1 MKHSGRILALCV
13 LSMLSPLCAD
23 AQGTD
28 TASVDTTTIL
38 KALMGRLQDNVSD
51 MNEVTVYGQR
61 RDEIVPSQRLGGK
74 RLQSL
79 SAFSVADALRY
90 FSGVQLKD
98 YGGVG
103 GLKTIDIRSM
113 GTNHMGVF
121 YDGIQLGNAQNGLVD
136 LGRFSL
142 DNVEEIALYNGQKA
156 QIFQP
161 ARDYGTSGSV
171 YIRTRRPTFEEG
183 KNCNFR
189 ASLKGGS
196 FDLINPSLVWEQRW
210 SRRVTSSLSADY
222 TGASGKYK
230 FRYRR
235 VLPSGTVAW
244 DTTAVRQ
251 NGDIRAYRVEASVF
265 GNTAEGTWNAKAY
278 FYDSERGIPGAIVS
292 NVWKHAQRQWDRN
305 FFVQGH
311 WTEHISSRYKFQFNA
326 KFAHDRMR
334 YLNPDTTLMYQDNS
348 FRQNELYLG
357 TAHHL
362 QLLPGWQLNLSADY
376 QYNTLDASLTNFV
389 YPRRHTLL
397 AAVASQYE
405 YRRFSVMGSLLGT
418 YVWDRTTR
426 GISPDEVHRITGRW
440 TPALYLSYR
449 PLACCPDFSL
459 RAFYK
464 NIFRLPTFN
473 DLYYT
478 EVGNTRLRPE
488 TTHQWNLGFIYARDN
503 ARGLMRHFELK
514 ADGYFNIVDNKIVA
528 IPKGSG
534 QYRWMMMNIGK
545 VHIAGVEATAESV
558 LRWHRDWSLVT
569 CLNYTYQS
577 ATDRT
582 DPSDNDPYYG
592 TYGGQIAY
600 VPRHSGSVTGNL
612 VWRRLGLNYSFIY
625 VGERYHTSANI
636 RENYEQPW
644 YTHDLS
650 ATYRL
655 PLHRCALTFALECN
669 NVFDQQYDVILNY
682 PMPGRNWKGILKV
695 EF

>member
-1 MKHSGRILALCV
+1 MKHSGRILVLCV
-13 LSMLSPLCAD
+13 LSVLSPLCAE
-23 AQGTD
+23 AQRSD
-28 TASVDTTTIL
+28 VASVDTTAIL
-38 KALMGRLQDNVSD
+38 EALMGRLQDSVSD

-183 KNCNFR
+183 RQSNFR

-210 SRRVTSSLSADY
+210 SRRVTSSLSTDY

-251 NGDIRAYRVEASVF
+251 NGDIRACRVEASVF

-305 FFVQGH
+305 FFLQGQ
-311 WTEHISSRYKFQFNA
+311 WIEHISSSYKFQFNA

-348 FRQNELYLG
+348 FRQNELYFS
-357 TAHHL
+357 TSHHL

-405 YRRFSVMGSLLGT
+405 YRRFRVMGSLLGT

-426 GISPDEVHRITGRW
+426 GLSPDAVHRITGRW

-488 TTHQWNLGFIYARDN
+488 NTHQWNLGFIYARDRL
-503 ARGLMRHFELK
+503 RGLMRHFELK

-558 LRWHRDWSLVT
+558 LRWHRDWSLVM

-655 PLHRCALTFALECN
+655 PLRRCAITFALECN

>member
-1 MKHSGRILALCV
+1 MRIVASLV
-13 LSMLSPLCAD
+13 LFIVSSLLSFADKGDTLNVSPLHAD
-23 AQGTD
+23 STSQM
-28 TASVDTTTIL
+28 S
-38 KALMGRLQDNVSD
+38 
-51 MNEVTVYGQR
+51 EVTVYGR
-61 RDEIVPSQRLGGK
+61 HRDEIVPSQRLSGK
-74 RLQSL
+74 RLQAL
-79 SAFSVADALRY
+79 SAFSVADAMRY

-171 YIRTRRPTFEEG
+171 YIRTRRPVFEDG
-183 KNCNFR
+183 KTYNLR

-196 FDLINPSLVWEQRW
+196 FDLISPSLVWEQKW
-210 SRRVTSSLSADY
+210 SKRITSSVSADY

-235 VLPSGTVAW
+235 VLPSGEVAW

-265 GNTAEGTWNAKAY
+265 GNTNDGAWNAKAY

-305 FFVQGH
+305 FFVQGR
-311 WTEHISSRYKFQFNA
+311 WTKRVSGRYKFQVNA

-334 YLNPDTTLMYQDNS
+334 YLNPDTTLMYQDNH
-348 FRQNELYLG
+348 FRQNELYLS
-357 TAHHL
+357 TAHHVE
-362 QLLPGWQLNLSADY
+362 LLPGWQLNVSADY
-376 QYNTLDASLTNFV
+376 QYNTLDASLANFV

-397 AAVASQYE
+397 MAVASQYE
-405 YRRFSVMGSLLGT
+405 YKRFRVMASLLGT
-418 YVWDRTTR
+418 YVCDKTTL
-426 GISPDEVHRITGRW
+426 GITTDPVHKTTGRW
-440 TPALYLSYR
+440 TPAVYLSYQ
-449 PLACCPDFSL
+449 PLRDCPDFSL

-464 NIFRLPTFN
+464 SIFRLPTFN

-478 EVGNTRLRPE
+478 EVGNARLQPE
-488 TTHQWNLGFIYARDN
+488 TTRQWNLGFIYARDRY
-503 ARGLMRHFELK
+503 RGLLRHFEVK

-534 QYRWMMMNIGK
+534 QYRWMMMNVGK
-545 VHIAGVEATAESV
+545 VHIAGVEATAEGV
-558 LRWHRDWSLVT
+558 LRWHKDWSLLL

-582 DPSDNDPYYG
+582 DPTDNDPYYG

-600 VPRHSGSVTGNL
+600 VPRHSGSVVGNL
-612 VWRRLGLNYSFIY
+612 VWRNLGLNYSFIY
-625 VGERYHTSANI
+625 VGERYHTSANT

-655 PLHRCALTFALECN
+655 PLRRCALTFAVECN

>member
-1 MKHSGRILALCV
+1 MNLRSIAFILCTLFPLLAL
-13 LSMLSPLCAD
+13 
-23 AQGTD
+23 AQERD
-28 TASVDTTTIL
+28 SVIRPSSAQESDSASFV
-38 KALMGRLQDNVSD
+38 QDSISD
-51 MNEVTVYGQR
+51 MMEVSVYAR
-61 RDEIVPSQRLGGK
+61 RSEEIVPSQRLAGK
-74 RLQSL
+74 RLQAL
-79 SAFSVADALRY
+79 SSFSVADAMRY
-90 FSGVQLKD
+90 FSGVQIKD

-171 YIRTRRPTFEEG
+171 YIRTRRPRFEEG
-183 KNCNFR
+183 KAYNLR
-189 ASLKGGS
+189 ASLKGGC
-196 FDLINPSLVWEQRW
+196 FGLINPSLVWEQRW
-210 SRRVTSSLSADY
+210 SRRITSSLSADY
-222 TGASGKYK
+222 TGASGKYP

-235 VLPSGTVAW
+235 VLPSGQVAW

-251 NGDIRAYRVEASVF
+251 NGDIRSCRVEASVF
-265 GNTAEGTWNAKAY
+265 GNTSDGTWNAKAY
-278 FYDSERGIPGAIVS
+278 YYDSERGIPGAIVS

-305 FFVQGH
+305 FFAQAG
-311 WTEHISSRYKFQFNA
+311 WTKHVSDRYKFQVNA
-326 KFAHDRMR
+326 KYANDHMR
-334 YLNPDTTLMYQDNS
+334 YLNPDTTLMYQDNR
-348 FRQNELYLG
+348 FRQQELYLS
-357 TAHHL
+357 TAHHVE
-362 QLLPGWQLNLSADY
+362 LLPGWQMNLAADY

-389 YPRRHTLL
+389 FPQRHTLL
-397 AAVASQYE
+397 LALATQYE
-405 YRRFSVMGSLLGT
+405 CRRLRLMASLLGT
-418 YVWDRTTR
+418 NVWDHATKGVT
-426 GISPDEVHRITGRW
+426 SDPVSSATSRW
-440 TPALYLSYR
+440 TPAVYLSYQ
-449 PLACCPDFSL
+449 PLRDCPDLSL

-464 NIFRLPTFN
+464 SIFRLPTFN

-478 EVGNTRLRPE
+478 EVGNASLQPE
-488 TTHQWNLGFIYARDN
+488 TTRQWNLGFIYSHDWL
-503 ARGLMRHFELK
+503 RGLFRHVEVK
-514 ADGYFNIVDNKIVA
+514 ADGYFNRVDNKIVA

-534 QYRWMMMNIGK
+534 QYRWMMMNVGK
-545 VHIAGVEATAESV
+545 VHILGVEMVAETV
-558 LRWHRDWSLVT
+558 MRWHKYWSLVL

-582 DPSDNDPYYG
+582 DPTDNDPYYG

-600 VPRHSGSVTGNL
+600 VPWHSGSVAGNL
-612 VWRRLGLNYSFIY
+612 SWKNLGLNYSFIY

-650 ATYRL
+650 ASYRWQL
-655 PLHRCALTFALECN
+655 PRLALTFALECN
-669 NVFDQQYDVILNY
+669 NIFNQQYDVIQNY
-682 PMPGRNWKGILKV
+682 PMPGRNWKGVLKV